1 METVFLKCFVC
12 VFKLISLLDY
22 DQVILFIE
30 LQQDLGEDTEVYET
44 LESSPKIDVS
54 PSSRKKKLS
63 FVLESD
69 SKEDYT
75 ADAG

>member
-1 METVFLKCFVC
+1 MFLKCFVC

-30 LQQDLGEDTEVYET
+30 LQQDQGEDTEVYET

-54 PSSRKKKLS
+54 PSPSKKKLS
-63 FVLESD
+63 FVLECD
-69 SKEDYT
+69 SGEDYT

>member
-1 METVFLKCFVC
+1 METVFLKYFVC

-44 LESSPKIDVS
+44 LESSRKIDVS
-54 PSSRKKKLS
+54 PSSRKKKLC

>member
-30 LQQDLGEDTEVYET
+30 LQQDLGEDTEIYET

-54 PSSRKKKLS
+54 PSSRKLC

>member
-1 METVFLKCFVC
+1 MC

>member
-1 METVFLKCFVC
+1 METVFLKYFVC